1 MAFGVFAAL
10 ASLVVIALVLLLP
23 SIRPEKSSG
32 FAQIPAVLRQPKV
45 QVGLVAVILIFTG

>member
-23 SIRPEKSSG
+23 SIRSEKSSG